1 MCRCFDC
8 LLFIRFRQRKKQP
21 TKHTLNKHLTIFSG
35 IPFDKVYLLWITL
48 FVFTFHSVDSVGWW
62 IVNDAGRWTHSF
74 PYMHRSLNRLY
85 RVYSTMYAQA
95 FSPQIPIEILYQ
107 CQHNRIKN
115 STSATNGERN
125 GLANSIQSQAFMN
138 YWEILSKNEFV
149 QSFTSFRALIRFL
162 FTEYLLWI
170 FTGFMN

>member
-1 MCRCFDC
+1 
-8 LLFIRFRQRKKQP
+8 
-21 TKHTLNKHLTIFSG
+21 
-35 IPFDKVYLLWITL
+35 
-48 FVFTFHSVDSVGWW
+48 
-62 IVNDAGRWTHSF
+62 
-74 PYMHRSLNRLY
+74 MHRSLNRLY

>member
-1 MCRCFDC
+1 
-8 LLFIRFRQRKKQP
+8 
-21 TKHTLNKHLTIFSG
+21 
-35 IPFDKVYLLWITL
+35 
-48 FVFTFHSVDSVGWW
+48 
-62 IVNDAGRWTHSF
+62 
-74 PYMHRSLNRLY
+74 MHRSLNRLY

-138 YWEILSKNEFV
+138 Y
-149 QSFTSFRALIRFL
+149 
-162 FTEYLLWI
+162 
-170 FTGFMN
+170 